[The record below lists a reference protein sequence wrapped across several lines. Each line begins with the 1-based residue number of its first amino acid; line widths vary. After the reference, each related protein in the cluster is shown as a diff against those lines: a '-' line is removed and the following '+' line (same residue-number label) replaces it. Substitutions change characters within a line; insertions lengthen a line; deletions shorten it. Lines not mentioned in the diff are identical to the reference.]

1 MHAFVT
7 KIKHC
12 LAATQSWF
20 HCKRVSDRHFIKMDN
35 FSKRK
40 KASAPKSVEREKD
53 DGVTPSL
60 KLFQEDFVIK
70 SADTLS
76 VYENEA
82 GF

>member
-1 MHAFVT
+1 
-7 KIKHC
+7 
-12 LAATQSWF
+12 
-20 HCKRVSDRHFIKMDN
+20 MDN

-40 KASAPKSVEREKD
+40 KASARKSVEREKD

-70 SADTLS
+70 SADTHS